1 MLARKQCNWHHGG
14 LPGEPSGR
22 IQENGMAE
30 ISIVQE
36 HSMTAPM
43 ARAAAQQVA
52 DKFAAEYG
60 VACRWEGD
68 NVLRFE
74 RSGVEGALTL
84 GEQRAALHIKL
95 GFLMGPFAGAIE
107 SKAVDKMRRVFAA

>member
-1 MLARKQCNWHHGG
+1 
-14 LPGEPSGR
+14 
-22 IQENGMAE
+22 MAE

-43 ARAAAQQVA
+43 ARAAAQKVA

-60 VACRWEGD
+60 VACRWEGE

-74 RSGVEGALTL
+74 RTGVDGALTL
-84 GEQRAALHIKL
+84 GDQRAALRIKL
-95 GFLMGPFAGAIE
+95 GFLMGAFAGAIE
-107 SKAVDKMRRVFAA
+107 SKAADKMRRVFTA

>member
-1 MLARKQCNWHHGG
+1 MADCPAIRPGASRK
-14 LPGEPSGR
+14 
-22 IQENGMAE
+22 IGMAE
-30 ISIVQE
+30 ISIVQD